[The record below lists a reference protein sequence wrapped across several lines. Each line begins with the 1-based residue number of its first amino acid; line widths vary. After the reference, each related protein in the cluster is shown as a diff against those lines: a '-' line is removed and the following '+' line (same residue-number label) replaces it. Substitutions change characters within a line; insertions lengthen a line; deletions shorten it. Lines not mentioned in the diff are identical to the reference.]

1 MRHHGL
7 RDMRLLLTEVE
18 LFKNQRNTM
27 YNPFSL
33 KGKVILITGAGG
45 GIGRA
50 TAIACSHMGAAIIAT
65 DINEEALNA
74 TIAILTQEGDANH
87 QQVKANLCNQ
97 EELNELVASIP
108 NIDGLVCCAGI
119 SKILPIQ
126 FLNNDDFNKILDINT
141 FAPINLTQKLYKKKK
156 INKGGSIVFVESISG
171 VKMVSMGGTM
181 YAASKNA
188 LDAFMRNAALEFA
201 VRNIRSNSVNPS
213 RVNTNLIKN
222 SSYSEEDVE
231 KDMKTYPLKRYAEP
245 EEIANSIVF
254 LLSDASS
261 YITGHALIVDGGKT
275 LQ

>member
-1 MRHHGL
+1 
-7 RDMRLLLTEVE
+7 
-18 LFKNQRNTM
+18 M

-33 KGKVILITGAGG
+33 EGKTILVTGAGG

-50 TAIACSHMGAAIIAT
+50 TAIACSQMGATVIGT
-65 DINEEALNA
+65 DINNEALGETLSLLNNV
-74 TIAILTQEGDANH
+74 GGVCH
-87 QQVKANLCNQ
+87 QQIVADLCKQ
-97 EELNELVASIP
+97 EAIDELVASIP

-126 FLNNDDFNKILDINT
+126 FLNEDDFNKIMNINA
-141 FAPINLTQKLYKKKK
+141 FASMYLTQKMYKKKK

-171 VKMVSMGGTM
+171 VKMVSMGGVM
-181 YAASKNA
+181 YAVSKNA

-201 VRNIRSNSVNPS
+201 ARNIRSNSVNPS

-261 YITGHALIVDGGKT
+261 YVTGHALIVDGGKT
-275 LQ
+275 LM

>member
-1 MRHHGL
+1 MH
-7 RDMRLLLTEVE
+7 
-18 LFKNQRNTM
+18 
-27 YNPFSL
+27 NPFSL
-33 KGKVILITGAGG
+33 TNKTVLITGAAG

-50 TAIACSHMGAAIIAT
+50 TALACAKMGASVLIT
-65 DINEEALNA
+65 DINESALAETFKQLVKDEN
-74 TIAILTQEGDANH
+74 QYH
-87 QQVKANLCNQ
+87 QQLVANLCNQ
-97 EELNELVASIP
+97 ESLDEMIATSQ

-126 FLNNDDFNKILDINT
+126 FLNEDDFNKIMDINA
-141 FAPINLTQKLYKKKK
+141 FSPIYLTQKLYKKKK

-171 VKMVSMGGTM
+171 VKMVSMGGVM
-181 YAASKNA
+181 YAVSKNA

-201 VRNIRSNSVNPS
+201 ARNIRSNSINPS
-213 RVNTNLIKN
+213 RVNTSLIKS

-245 EEIANSIVF
+245 EEIANCIIF

>member
-1 MRHHGL
+1 MH
-7 RDMRLLLTEVE
+7 
-18 LFKNQRNTM
+18 
-27 YNPFSL
+27 NPFSL
-33 KGKVILITGAGG
+33 TNKTVLITGAGG

-50 TAIACSHMGAAIIAT
+50 TAIACAEMGASVLIT
-65 DINEEALNA
+65 DINESTLAETFKQLVKDEK
-74 TIAILTQEGDANH
+74 QYH
-87 QQVKANLCNQ
+87 QQLVANLCTQ
-97 EELNELVASIP
+97 ESLDEMIATIP

-126 FLNNDDFNKILDINT
+126 FLNEDDFNKIMDINA
-141 FAPINLTQKLYKKKK
+141 FSPIYLTQKLYKKKK

-171 VKMVSMGGTM
+171 VKMVSMGGVM
-181 YAASKNA
+181 YAVSKNA

-201 VRNIRSNSVNPS
+201 ARNIRSNSINPS
-213 RVNTNLIKN
+213 RVNTSLIKN

-245 EEIANSIVF
+245 EEIANCIIF